1 MVIVVF
7 IVRILDEKKL
17 FDNMHYVF
25 LLFPTYAYVFIL
37 SVHIDLHSH
46 NKIFQ
51 SIRKRPKGNK
61 SEVSQR

>member
-1 MVIVVF
+1 MIAVF

-37 SVHIDLHSH
+37 SILSYVFIVAFR
-46 NKIFQ
+46 IFL
-51 SIRKRPKGNK
+51 NE
-61 SEVSQR
+61 SESKKNFA

>member
-1 MVIVVF
+1 MIAVF

-37 SVHIDLHSH
+37 SILSYAFIVAFR
-46 NKIFQ
+46 IFL
-51 SIRKRPKGNK
+51 NE
-61 SEVSQR
+61 SESKKNFA

>member
-1 MVIVVF
+1 MIAVF

-37 SVHIDLHSH
+37 SILSYVFIVVFR
-46 NKIFQ
+46 IFL
-51 SIRKRPKGNK
+51 NE
-61 SEVSQR
+61 SESKKNFA